1 MQHTRLGRTG
11 LQVSR
16 ICLGT
21 MTFGHQID
29 EAASVAI
36 LDRAAAAGVTF
47 IDTADVYP
55 LGAGLDLVG
64 TTEKIV
70 GRWLKGR
77 RHEYVIATKAFG
89 RMGPEPWNAGNSRKH
104 LMDAIDAS
112 LRRLGTDYVD
122 LYQVHHFD
130 PETPIDETLHA
141 LNDLVHAGKVR
152 YIGCSNFLAYRLA
165 RAIGR
170 SEALGVAR
178 FESTQPR
185 YNLLFRENERELLPL
200 CLEEGIGVI
209 PYNPLAGGMLSGKH
223 DAARPPSEGTRF
235 TIPNAGGMY
244 QERYWNQHVF
254 DTVTALTKL
263 AAEAGIK
270 PATLAIAWVLSR
282 PGITAPIVGASR
294 ADQLDDTLAAVDV
307 KLEPELAEKLDQ
319 LTREFRRGD
328 APR

>member
-1 MQHTRLGRTG
+1 
-11 LQVSR
+11 
-16 ICLGT
+16 

-29 EAASVAI
+29 EAASIAI
-36 LDRAAAAGVTF
+36 LDRAAGAGITF

-64 TTEKIV
+64 RTEEIV
-70 GRWLKGR
+70 GRWLRGK
-77 RHEYVIATKAFG
+77 RHQFVIATKAFG
-89 RMGPEPWNAGNSRKH
+89 RMGPEPWNAGSNRKH

-122 LYQVHHFD
+122 LYQLHQFD
-130 PETPIDETLHA
+130 PDTPIDETLRA
-141 LNDLVHAGKVR
+141 LDDIVRSGKVR

-165 RAIGR
+165 RAVGR
-170 SEALGVAR
+170 SDALGIAR
-178 FESTQPR
+178 FDCTQPR
-185 YNLLFRENERELLPL
+185 YNLLFRENERELFPL

-223 DAARPPSEGTRF
+223 DASRPPAEGTRF

-254 DTVTALTKL
+254 DTVAAISRL
-263 AAEAGIK
+263 AAEAGLK
-270 PATLAIAWVLSR
+270 PATLAIAWVMSN
-282 PGITAPIVGASR
+282 PAITAPIIGASR
-294 ADQLDDTLAAVDV
+294 ADQLDDTVAAAEV
-307 KLEPELAEKLDQ
+307 KLEPELLSRLDE